1 MNDDILINIIAN
13 VNGAVNNLNKVSS
26 AIKKMGGDSNDGIV
40 KMKKLSDTLS
50 SASRAMKPI
59 SVVAGGL
66 FAGAFKSAVGFEQQM
81 ARVQAISGANTKQMN
96 QMKDAAM
103 KWASSSIYDTDQVAE
118 SMENMASRGFD
129 AHDIIKKMPAVIN
142 LAQSSQTSLANA
154 TDLVASTMTTY
165 GKNTYTA
172 GHLSDVFAKAA
183 NKSAANVEY
192 LQTAFQKGAQPA
204 AQLGVGVEEV
214 AAAASVMADH
224 GLRASKAGTTLE
236 NIFTR
241 LANPTAQA
249 SDLMQQIGFSAF
261 DANGHFKGLN
271 QIVKDYTKAT
281 SGMSDQQKLASDKII
296 FGQYALSGWE
306 SLVKDGGKSLD
317 NYNKV
322 LNNSAGYSEKA
333 ANKTQDNLGS
343 AFENMK
349 NSIENL
355 GITLIESTNGPLT
368 TFIKAIGNLADKIAK
383 LPSGELQTIVA
394 TLLGLAGLAPTLKIL
409 SASVR
414 TISGLI
420 TTFKTISKFVGDLV
434 GTVKLARKAW
444 VALDLAFSASG
455 IGLIIS
461 LVAALVAGLIY
472 FFTQTK
478 TGKKVWSDF
487 MDYLNQ
493 VWQSILATF
502 WETID
507 YITTG
512 WDETVQAVKDVW
524 SGITDFFSNLWQS
537 IVDTVTSVGQSISD
551 AWSAV
556 VQFFEDLWNGVVE
569 FFVGIWNG
577 IVDTVTTVIQTI
589 QGMWQAFVDFFTG
602 IFQTISDTS
611 STVWNAIVT
620 FLQPIIDTMT
630 DLWNNFVTTITGIWN
645 GIKETAA
652 SVWDLIK
659 TVILGPI
666 LLLVDL
672 LTGNWTQMWD
682 DAKMLWGHLKDDV
695 VGIAKGLWDIVKA
708 YVTGLMNDVKII
720 WDNIVKYAGTA
731 WNNLWKTV
739 TNFAKDV
746 WNDIVN
752 IWKAIPGWVSNL
764 WNNVKSTVS
773 NLWNSIV
780 SGVQNGAKNAWNGLV
795 NVWNS
800 IPGWVSSLWS
810 NVVSTVS
817 GWWSNIVGTVS
828 SYANS
833 AWSSLVNIWNGIPGW
848 VASLWSN
855 VVSTVSSWW
864 NSIVSWVSSGA
875 NNAFN
880 SLISVWNGIPG
891 WVSGVWSD
899 VVNTVYDWLGSI
911 DIWNLGWN
919 IITGFVNGL
928 KSAWNAGKDFVSGI
942 GKWIRDHKGPISYD
956 RRLLIPAGNAI
967 MNGLHKGLKSSFQPV
982 MNTVGAMAG
991 QIENA
996 MSVSPTVNTSA
1007 IQRSIN
1013 GQIAVAV
1020 SGERVQPATFNLQLG
1035 GTAFTAFVDDIS
1047 KQQGRSARLSRTTRL
1062 S

>member
-1 MNDDILINIIAN
+1 MNDDILINIVAN
-13 VNGAVNNLNKVSS
+13 VTGAVNNINKVSS
-26 AIKKMGGDSNDGIV
+26 SLKGLNDSTKKQTSSFTKTADVTENLSR
-40 KMKKLSDTLS
+40 KLKPLS
-50 SASRAMKPI
+50 LL
-59 SVVAGGL
+59 AGGL
-66 FAGAFKSAVGFEQQM
+66 FTKAFKDTVDYEQQM
-81 ARVQAISGANTKQMN
+81 ARVGVISGANKKQME
-96 QMKDAAM
+96 QLKDSAIKFGQTSVFSVGEVGDAM
-103 KWASSSIYDTDQVAE
+103 DEMAQQGFNAKSIIND
-118 SMENMASRGFD
+118 
-129 AHDIIKKMPAVIN
+129 MPSALH
-142 LAQSSQTSLANA
+142 LAQASA
-154 TDLVASTMTTY
+154 TDLTEATSLLGTTMKTY
-165 GKNTYTA
+165 GDGVYKSS
-172 GHLSDVFAKAA
+172 HLSDVFAKASNTSRA
-183 NKSAANVEY
+183 SVDY
-192 LQTAFQKGAQPA
+192 LNDSLSYSLQPA
-204 AQLGVGVEEV
+204 SQLNVGIEDLT
-214 AAAASVMADH
+214 AATSILADRGFKASTSGR
-224 GLRASKAGTTLE
+224 GLRTM
-236 NIFTR
+236 FTN
-241 LANPTAQA
+241 LAKPTAQA
-249 SDLMQQIGFSAF
+249 SDLMNQLGFSAF
-261 DANGHFKGLN
+261 DNNGKFKGLSKVIKEYNEKTAGMTPKQKEANAAILFGKEGMN
-271 QIVKDYTKAT
+271 QWLALVKAGPK
-281 SGMSDQQKLASDKII
+281 KIDK
-296 FGQYALSGWE
+296 YSE
-306 SLVKDGGKSLD
+306 SLK
-317 NYNKV
+317 
-322 LNNSAGYSEKA
+322 NSKGYSEKLA
-333 ANKTQDNLGS
+333 DTLQNNLG
-343 AFENMK
+343 AKFKNM
-349 NSIENL
+349 IDTWQGA
-355 GITLIESTNGPLT
+355 GIKMIESISGSLKNIISWLT
-368 TFIKAIGNLADKIAK
+368 GLADKIQKMDPKK
-383 LPSGELQTIVA
+383 LQVLATALAAIAALAPGLLIFSGVVRVIGGVVRAFNVLKNAITVVKGVLVA
-394 TLLGLAGLAPTLKIL
+394 LGLTPMGA
-409 SASVR
+409 
-414 TISGLI
+414 LI
-420 TTFKTISKFVGDLV
+420 TAI
-434 GTVKLARKAW
+434 
-444 VALDLAFSASG
+444 
-455 IGLIIS
+455 
-461 LVAALVAGLIY
+461 AALVAGAIY

-478 TGKKVWSDF
+478 TGKKLWGEF

-537 IVDTVTSVGQSISD
+537 IVDTVTSVGQAISD

-556 VQFFEDLWNGVVE
+556 VQFFKDLWNGVVE

-577 IVDTVTTVIQTI
+577 IVDTVATVIQTI

-752 IWKAIPGWVSNL
+752 IWKSIPGWVSNL

-795 NVWNS
+795 NIWNS

-1035 GTAFTAFVDDIS
+1035 GTSFTAFVDDIS

>member
-1 MNDDILINIIAN
+1 MNDDILINIVAN

-26 AIKKMGGDSNDGIV
+26 AIKKMGGDSNDGIA

-50 SASRAMKPI
+50 SASRAMKPV

-66 FAGAFKSAVGFEQQM
+66 FAGAFKSAANFEQQM
-81 ARVQAISGANTKQMN
+81 ARVASVSGANKKQIN
-96 QMKDAAM
+96 KLKKDTID
-103 KWASSSIYDTDQVAE
+103 WASKSVFSVSDVGEA
-118 SMENMASRGFD
+118 MEDLGTQGYNAKG
-129 AHDIIKKMPAVIN
+129 IIKTMPSALN
-142 LAQSSQTSLANA
+142 LAQAGTTSLSNA
-154 TDLVASTMTTY
+154 TALLGGTMSAFGDKAGDAS
-165 GKNTYTA
+165 
-172 GHLSDVFAKAA
+172 HLSDVFAKAA
-183 NKSAANVEY
+183 DKSRATVKKLGDSFNYTSPIAASLGVSVED
-192 LQTAFQKGAQPA
+192 LTSATSLLLDKNIKASTIGTSLRTIMVNLANPSSQA
-204 AQLGVGVEEV
+204 AQLMKELGVSVTD
-214 AAAASVMADH
+214 ASGNMRPLGDII
-224 GLRASKAGTTLE
+224 
-236 NIFTR
+236 N
-241 LANPTAQA
+241 
-249 SDLMQQIGFSAF
+249 
-261 DANGHFKGLN
+261 
-271 QIVKDYTKAT
+271 DYTSKT
-281 SGMSDQQKLASDKII
+281 KGMNKEQQNANAFLIAGKTGMGAWQALLQTGGDKLNKFSD
-296 FGQYALSGWE
+296 
-306 SLVKDGGKSLD
+306 SLK
-317 NYNKV
+317 
-322 LNNSAGYSEKA
+322 NSNGYSKKVA
-333 ANKTQDNLGS
+333 DRMNNNLGS

-349 NSIENL
+349 NQVEGL
-355 GITLIESTNGPLT
+355 GIALIESTNGPLRI
-368 TFIKAIGNLADKIAK
+368 FIDWIGKMAGVMAN

-478 TGKKVWSDF
+478 TGKKLWGEF
-487 MDYLNQ
+487 RDYLNQ

-764 WNNVKSTVS
+764 WNNVVSTVS

-864 NSIVSWVSSGA
+864 NNIVSWVSNGA

-911 DIWNLGWN
+911 DISDLGWN

-928 KSAWNAGKDFVSGI
+928 KRAWNAGKDFVSGI

-982 MNTVGAMAG
+982 MNTVGTMAG